1 MKANNDMTD
10 KTVLVI
16 GSGKSGI
23 GSAHLLTQAG
33 AKVILLDQDEK
44 KTAESIEERLHAE
57 DRGKVKIVIGVLS
70 KDDQAEISLVVP
82 SPAVPLDSPLM
93 KELAAQNKEI
103 ISEIELACRF
113 MKGGFIAITGTN
125 GKTTT
130 TTLTGELM
138 KQMYDSV
145 FVVGNIGEAFT
156 EHALETTEESI
167 TVAEISSFQLE
178 AVKTFH
184 ANVSAL
190 LNVTP
195 DHLDRHHTM
204 ENYVECKERI
214 SNLQN
219 PKDVCVLNYRDRYTY
234 DFGMRRC
241 PAHVLWFSSNEK
253 PPEGFWLDGDK
264 IIEVDNSGD
273 REILSFSECLLKG
286 RVGAENICAALC
298 IAKGMGADVSKLA
311 DTVRKFKPV
320 AHRIEY
326 IATKKGVEYYNDSKA
341 TNPDAAIHGIEAMT
355 KPTYLI
361 GGGYDKG
368 NAYDEWIEAFDGKVK
383 KLVLIGQTAADIKAC
398 AEKHG
403 FTDVVMKDTFDE
415 ALAYCTE
422 QAVPGEAVLLSPACA
437 SWGMFPNYEVRGD
450 MFRQYAEG
458 LTE

>member
-1 MKANNDMTD
+1 MKD

-23 GSAHLLTQAG
+23 GAAHLLTSVG
-33 AKVILLDQDEK
+33 ARVVLLDQDDR
-44 KTAESIEERLHAE
+44 KTAEAITEKLHAD
-57 DRGKVKIVIGVLS
+57 DREKVEIVIGTLT
-70 KDDQAEISLVVP
+70 DDLMEQISLVVP

-93 KELAAQNKEI
+93 IRLAEEKKEI

-113 MKGGFIAITGTN
+113 MKGKLIAITGTN

-138 KQMYDSV
+138 KKLYSTV

-156 EHALETTEESI
+156 EHALETTETGV

-178 AVKTFH
+178 AVDTLH
-184 ANVSAL
+184 ADVSVL
-190 LNVTP
+190 LNITP

-204 ENYVECKERI
+204 ENYVQCKERI
-214 SNLQN
+214 SHLQN
-219 PKDVCVLNYRDRYTY
+219 HKDVCVLNYRDRYTY

-253 PPEGFWLDGDK
+253 PPEGFWLDGDR
-264 IIEVDNSGD
+264 IIEVDNSGE
-273 REILSFSECLLKG
+273 REVLKFSDCLLKG

-298 IAKGMGADVSKLA
+298 IAKGMGADVLQLA
-311 DTVRKFKPV
+311 ETVRTFKPV

-326 IATKKGVEYYNDSKA
+326 IATKRGVEYINDSKA

-368 NAYDEWIEAFDGKVK
+368 SVYDEWIKAFDGKVK
-383 KLVLIGQTAADIKAC
+383 ELVLIGQTAEAIKAC
-398 AEKHG
+398 AEKNG
-403 FTDVVMKDTFDE
+403 FTNVVISDSFEE
-415 ALAYCTE
+415 ALTYCTE
-422 QAVPGEAVLLSPACA
+422 QAVPGEAILLSPACA

-450 MFRQYAEG
+450 AFRQYAES
-458 LTE
+458 LTD